1 MPSSDGNGYAAT
13 PQMAG
18 VRQLSSLQIISPHG
32 RRGENMHV
40 RKKDLDDALDA
51 LQRASNNG
59 RDYAYDHANGG
70 YRLVSANGAVEIS
83 PRLPKREMYN
93 WVWAYVEGIH
103 AGRPAEGVD

>member
-1 MPSSDGNGYAAT
+1 
-13 PQMAG
+13 
-18 VRQLSSLQIISPHG
+18 
-32 RRGENMHV
+32 MHV

-103 AGRPAEGVD
+103 AGRQAAGVDHCPVCELAQWACPRHGDES